1 MNIITITRPDLS
13 TEEKERRMEKIKQ
26 AAMRLVLETE
36 KAKVKKNRN
45 T

>member
-13 TEEKERRMEKIKQ
+13 AEEKERRMEKIKQ